1 MPKIQCCLCPS
12 WYTKGKL
19 KYRVPELPDDT
30 LGKLY
35 TVQPQSD
42 LRTLVRN
49 AT

>member
-1 MPKIQCCLCPS
+1 MQCCLCPA

-35 TVQPQSD
+35 MYGAYMYASWW
-42 LRTLVRN
+42 LC
-49 AT
+49 